1 MKKLLIILIIVLLIT
16 LISVTLIKGLSF
28 WNLNFLA
35 IKDLKQKNN
44 ELDATIQEATKLAS
58 TDYQKSITDLNQTLK
73 QLESKKEQYNDAISV
88 STDTDLKAALQ
99 IEYYPIE
106 YLWVTIGKYAKDESV
121 KIKMVPS
128 VSIIADQNLYNLNFT
143 VTGSYIRISNFI
155 RDIEDDE
162 SLGFKI
168 EEFNMLPSDNTST
181 LEATFVCKNLRLSGI
196 SSVGSEVKDNVE
208 SESNNQ
214 AVNKNNTSNTTKD

>member
-28 WNLNFLA
+28 SNLNFIA
-35 IKDLKQKNN
+35 IKDLKQKNDN
-44 ELDATIQEATKLAS
+44 LDATIQEATKLAS
-58 TDYQKSITDLNQTLK
+58 TDYQKSITDLNDTLK
-73 QLESKKEQYNDAISV
+73 QLENKKQQYNDAISV

-99 IEYYPIE
+99 IQYYPIE
-106 YLWVTIGKYAKDESV
+106 YLWVTIGKYAKDEGV

-128 VSIIADQNLYNLNFT
+128 ISIVANENLYNLNFT
-143 VTGSYIRISNFI
+143 VTGSYVRISNFI

-162 SLGFKI
+162 SLGFKV
-168 EEFNMLPSDNTST
+168 EEFNMLPSDTTST

-196 SSVGSEVKDNVE
+196 STVDSDTKNNEDNKQE
-208 SESNNQ
+208 
-214 AVNKNNTSNTTKD
+214 VNKNNTSNTTKE